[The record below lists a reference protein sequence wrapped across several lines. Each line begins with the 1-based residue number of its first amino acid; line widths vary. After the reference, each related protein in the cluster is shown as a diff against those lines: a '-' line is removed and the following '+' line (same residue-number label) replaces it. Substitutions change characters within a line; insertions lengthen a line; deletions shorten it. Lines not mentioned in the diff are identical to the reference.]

1 MPNYYSGWFL
11 NRLKEGYFDVRNP
24 MNPHQISRIETSPDL
39 VDCIVFWTKN
49 PLNLMGRLNELRE
62 YMYYFQFTLTGY
74 SGEVEPNLPDKK
86 KGIGSGVSEFIGNAW
101 KRAGDLA
108 L

>member
-49 PLNLMGRLNELRE
+49 PLNLMGRLNAYVLFPV
-62 YMYYFQFTLTGY
+62 YA
-74 SGEVEPNLPDKK
+74 N
-86 KGIGSGVSEFIGNAW
+86 GVFRRG
-101 KRAGDLA
+101 
-108 L
+108 